1 MTDDMTPA
9 QARRALND
17 LLDSYDGLTLHGIAT
32 EQNDFSAIP
41 DVDDRKRFRAV
52 VDTLDADEI
61 TRKAL
66 GPMAED
72 ARGIEETTEGT
83 RQLQEEGATLPFPI
97 EMDVSVIGEP
107 GRRQVEIEPQPRSI
121 TDLRQ
126 LENTFAQVYP
136 SERKQD
142 DPVMSFIEDVADR
155 VSRTFGAE
163 LDDMDRVGDVGT
175 LTVRSTGLF
184 TFNPSDPAPEPEG
197 AITPETVDDDDL
209 MRNTYDVNIS
219 TATRSGQAEY
229 DWRVRN
235 RMPDD
240 ARERALEGIR
250 AEIGPADQYAHRASE
265 VVGRLHM
272 TSPDG
277 FSFGDDAR
285 WFFDRFEPFDEFFE
299 DEFPRRGS
307 GGRRPGDTEPTQ
319 QRPERGQQTLAE
331 AGTVEGLDQFAEG
344 TVQDDPDR
352 VIGPAEEVRRAERAA
367 TTGAG
372 FESPPGEGLD
382 RFARLTGTIRATM
395 RQDPPTQVPDED
407 GNVVERPGTKTVNP
421 YIVFD
426 GRHSADFSLRGA
438 VESAIFS
445 AANVDRMHERH
456 GSNETVTIGTV
467 TFTSGGTELSSID
480 LNDNYIGENVTPE
493 MVESG
498 RV

>member
-9 QARRALND
+9 RARRALND
-17 LLDSYDGLTLHGIAT
+17 LLDSYDGSTLHGIAT

-41 DVDDRKRFRAV
+41 DVDDRQLFRAV

-72 ARGIEETTEGT
+72 PRGIEETTEGT

-136 SERKQD
+136 SERAQD
-142 DPVMSFIEDVADR
+142 DPVMGFIEDVADR

-197 AITPETVDDDDL
+197 AITPETVNDTDPDTFL
-209 MRNTYDVNIS
+209 RRS
-219 TATRSGQAEY
+219 T
-229 DWRVRN
+229 
-235 RMPDD
+235 
-240 ARERALEGIR
+240 
-250 AEIGPADQYAHRASE
+250 
-265 VVGRLHM
+265 
-272 TSPDG
+272 
-277 FSFGDDAR
+277 
-285 WFFDRFEPFDEFFE
+285 
-299 DEFPRRGS
+299 
-307 GGRRPGDTEPTQ
+307 GGRRPGDTQPTQ

-331 AGTVEGLDQFAEG
+331 AGTVEGLDRFAEG

-352 VIGPAEEVRRAERAA
+352 VVGPAEEVRRAERAA

-372 FESPPGEGLD
+372 FESSPGEGLD

-407 GNVVERPGTKTVNP
+407 GNVVERPGTKTVSP
-421 YIVFD
+421 YIVSD
-426 GRHSADFSLRGA
+426 GRHAADFSLRA
-438 VESAIFS
+438 ALESAIFS

-467 TFTSGGTELSSID
+467 TFTSGGAELSSID

-493 MVESG
+493 MVESE